1 VIDTSLFIASERGRF
16 NLAGFLAA
24 HPDDLVFIAA
34 ITASELLHGCARA
47 TDATVRARRVRFVES
62 VLQQYAILAF
72 SLAEAR
78 EHAKVW
84 AELES
89 RGQIIGERDLQIA
102 ATAIANGHAV
112 ATLNRKEF
120 ERVPGVQLVET
131 PSDRTGATMN
141 PPVTGRHGGQL

>member
-1 VIDTSLFIASERGRF
+1 VIDSSLFISGERGKF
-16 NLAGFLAA
+16 DLAGFLAA
-24 HPDDLVFIAA
+24 HPHDQVFIAA

-47 TDATVRARRVRFVES
+47 TDAVVRARRVSFVES
-62 VLQQYAILAF
+62 VLQIYAMLPF
-72 SLAEAR
+72 GLAEAR

-120 ERVPGVQLVET
+120 ERVPGVILVQS
-131 PSDRTGATMN
+131 PSVASGN
-141 PPVTGRHGGQL
+141 PIKPVASGQRGGQA